1 MLTLYMSPLTHS
13 VLRQDYNCEKQ
24 NVIELMYPKNTVMD
38 LSLAAPLYFA
48 SRGNGHLFNT
58 GEDYTTQAR
67 VLLSGLGADE
77 ALGGY
82 GRHRVAYQ
90 KGGWEGVA
98 DEVGGEVWIIV
109 PFNSF
114 IS

>member
-1 MLTLYMSPLTHS
+1 
-13 VLRQDYNCEKQ
+13 
-24 NVIELMYPKNTVMD
+24 MYPKNTVMD

-48 SRGNGHLFNT
+48 SRGQGYLYNSK
-58 GEDYTTQAR
+58 EEYTAQAR

-90 KGGWEGVA
+90 KGGWDVLA
-98 DEVGGEVWIIV
+98 DEVSYGHLYYY
-109 PFNSF
+109 FN
-114 IS
+114 